1 MKTAARVPTM
11 PEDVTTMLPAALRA
25 AAAGAAPGLQNQQPI
40 QAMGYPP
47 IPGAPPTK
55 TVGA

>member
-1 MKTAARVPTM
+1 M
-11 PEDVTTMLPAALRA
+11 PEAVTTMLPAALRA